1 MKTKLNFGTGTSRT
15 VRVSSKIGLHM
26 ELTAG
31 ARQIYSWKAC
41 AVGVI
46 AYNPN
51 TFHTDLGRII
61 ISKNR
66 PFLSGTISFLKSS
79 TGASMPANDQ
89 VWSALLRSGF
99 YKCAKKLFMVLLNFS
114 LIY

>member
-1 MKTKLNFGTGTSRT
+1 MRYRIDYETCVKTKLNFGTGTSRT
-15 VRVSSKIGLHM
+15 VRVSGKIGLRM

-31 ARQIYSWKAC
+31 ASQKYFWKAC

-66 PFLSGTISFLKSS
+66 PNCFWYNFFYEVIH
-79 TGASMPANDQ
+79 
-89 VWSALLRSGF
+89 RS
-99 YKCAKKLFMVLLNFS
+99 
-114 LIY
+114 